1 MALMFTDEMQ
11 DMAKSGVVI
20 AVGTRDAGL
29 VVPTFARGWG
39 LRFVPE
45 SGEARVC
52 VAESTGAETFA
63 NIADNQQIAVTF
75 SKPTTYR
82 TFQLKGRVL
91 EVASASKED
100 IAEVLRHRATF
111 LDEVG
116 AVGLPR
122 ELATRVIVVELEASP
137 LLKAIR
143 VHVDAVFDQTP
154 GPLAGVRL

>member
-1 MALMFTDEMQ
+1 MAPVFTEEMQ
-11 DMAKSGVVI
+11 GMAKGGVVI
-20 AVGTRDAGL
+20 GVGTRDSAL
-29 VVPTFARGWG
+29 VPAFARGWG
-39 LRFVPE
+39 LRFVSD

-52 VAESTGAETFA
+52 VAESTGAQTFA

-91 EVASASKED
+91 EIAPASKED
-100 IAEVLRHRATF
+100 MADVLRHRETF

-122 ELATRVIVVELEASP
+122 ELATHVILVELEAST
-137 LLKAIR
+137 LLKTIR
-143 VHVDAVFDQTP
+143 IHVDAVFDQTP
-154 GPLAGVRL
+154 GPWAGGRL